1 LWSNKITMKKPWSIT
16 TTTRSPYRLREQLQ
30 VLVHNFVGL
39 EWTKENQINFQISLI
54 QHRLY
59 GHNENTG
66 FSQQFLNG
74 LSEAHKEIFTDF
86 SHTLTFEE
94 AKEIFDSKNYTDPGM
109 RGRQSFNPLK
119 KFGFV
124 RLKNKVLEITPFG
137 ENFLS
142 DNYDLSSIFFS
153 GFIKWQLPNPDN
165 SGYKLIDGY
174 DIKPFI
180 GALLLI
186 RKVNERSLELKEKVK
201 GISKTEF
208 SLFGPSLVN
217 FNDVDSYAEKII
229 VLRQRIKGKNKQE
242 QKNILDEYKTIFA
255 KEFLKSEDPKKIKKL
270 LKNLKDYGDNAI
282 RYFRLTRY
290 IYIRGGGFY
299 IDLEPRR
306 SVEIN
311 ALLDFDNAQSKT
323 FESKEEYL
331 GYISDISRPE
341 LPWETK
347 EKLTEITVNLLEDI
361 NLYEKETVATP
372 KVFSDYKKLNE
383 DGLKIFIDDLRHYR
397 RELQDKQN
405 HQKSQE
411 IEQIKKYIEELENI
425 FNVDDRPI
433 LLEKLLSLGLNAL
446 NDAIKIKPN
455 YPVGDDN
462 EPTFTAPA
470 NTPDIECFYKNCNAI
485 CEVTMLTGRDQWY
498 NEGQPVMRHLRDFEN
513 KYQDKKAY
521 CLFVAPKLHRDTIN
535 TFWTAIKYEYE
546 GQKQRII
553 PLSINIF
560 VELLKILV
568 EIKQNGKFL
577 KHNELFSLYDEIL
590 GTSDN
595 LPDSTEWIKNI
606 PNTIISWKKGLNF

>member
-1 LWSNKITMKKPWSIT
+1 MKKPWSIT

-242 QKNILDEYKTIFA
+242 QKNILNEYKTIFA

-513 KYQDKKAY
+513 KHQDKKAY